1 MNAVVTKSKLDPANA
16 TVNMF
21 WVRGLWSFL
30 NYTKTIVVQR
40 ETWDH
45 GDNEDSTKMYLFSM
59 NISEIDL

>member
-1 MNAVVTKSKLDPANA
+1 MHNKYQNSNPMNAVVTKSKLDPANA

-40 ETWDH
+40 ET
-45 GDNEDSTKMYLFSM
+45 
-59 NISEIDL
+59 